1 MYSCAV
7 SFRMR
12 WGRALSYAGL
22 TGTRPI
28 IFGLPRSWKF
38 NCPVASPSEITALKV
53 GKVCP
58 ILSVARKIIA
68 QQLSVLGGIGRVTSI
83 RKLVIL
89 RILKLQY
96 HTDTVLE
103 RCD

>member
-1 MYSCAV
+1 MPDTQC
-7 SFRMR
+7 
-12 WGRALSYAGL
+12 G
-22 TGTRPI
+22 
-28 IFGLPRSWKF
+28 
-38 NCPVASPSEITALKV
+38 
-53 GKVCP
+53 
-58 ILSVARKIIA
+58 RKILA